1 MDFKTFERP
10 IWLDPR
16 IEVMPS
22 RLQGRGLFVR
32 EDVSKGE
39 RLITWGSRLLT
50 LEEIATGR
58 YIRGSAVQISP
69 EYYLGSCPED
79 ERSLALFLNHSCDP
93 NIKMNQEAIFVA
105 CRNIGKDEEIL
116 ADYGTLTRNPQWRLE
131 IDCCCGAPNC
141 RKIIVAVT
149 GDP

>member
-1 MDFKTFERP
+1 MDLRTFERP

-16 IEVMPS
+16 IEVRPS
-22 RLQGRGLFVR
+22 RIQGRGLFVR
-32 EDVSKGE
+32 EDVAKGE

-50 LEEIATGR
+50 LEEIAADR
-58 YIRGSAVQISP
+58 YIRGSAVQISS
-69 EYYLGSCPED
+69 EYYLGSRLGD
-79 ERSLALFLNHSCDP
+79 ESSPAIFLNHSCDP
-93 NIKMNQEAIFVA
+93 NIKMNQGAIFMA
-105 CRNIGKDEEIL
+105 CRDIAKDEEIL